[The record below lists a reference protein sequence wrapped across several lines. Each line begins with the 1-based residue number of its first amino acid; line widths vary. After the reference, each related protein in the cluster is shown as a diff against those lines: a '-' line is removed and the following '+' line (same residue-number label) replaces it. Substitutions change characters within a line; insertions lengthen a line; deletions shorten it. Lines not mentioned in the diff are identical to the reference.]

1 MRLFVKCAEIEFNK
15 CRMDREGGEEREE
28 GHEAHRDIEINDMIF
43 RKGRGKDGVNEST
56 LGRRVERGWGRII
69 ERGTHIYGRLAGG
82 HKAVH

>member
-1 MRLFVKCAEIEFNK
+1 VRD
-15 CRMDREGGEEREE
+15 RDREGGVRGEE

-56 LGRRVERGWGRII
+56 LGRRVQRGWGRII
-69 ERGTHIYGRLAGG
+69 EWGTHIYRRLAGC